1 MTLATAHHTHPHP
14 DQHAA
19 WREVGR
25 AHLWSAEPGR
35 ALEVLAPLH
44 RVRPWDRE
52 VQHLMLDALF
62 ALGRSES
69 DFAWTLAPVVVRL
82 DAPTL
87 DRLHR
92 ALLANGGPVALLDLL
107 LVAADE
113 GYPAFSATEL
123 LAALDDDPRFALQRS
138 GLAPESAVV
147 ARAGGRPIGP
157 LGHPCDPSRAS
168 APACPVTLRRK
179 IGHLPE

>member
-1 MTLATAHHTHPHP
+1 MTLAATHRHPHP

-44 RVRPWDRE
+44 RIRPWDRE

-69 DFAWTLAPVVVRL
+69 DYPWTLEPVVVRL
-82 DAPTL
+82 DAGTV

-107 LVAADE
+107 LVASEE
-113 GYPAFSATEL
+113 GYPAFSAGEL
-123 LAALDDDPRFALQRS
+123 LAALDADRRFAVQRS

-147 ARAGGRPIGP
+147 ARAGGCPIGP
-157 LGHPCDPSRAS
+157 PDDADRELAS
-168 APACPVTLRRK
+168 A
-179 IGHLPE
+179 